1 LEHQRVALRKKP
13 LTAKRR
19 LAKNGGIAITSTN
32 PGFQRQGKSL
42 VNETPKIAAV
52 VLADRVGAQDAERF
66 AARLPSNHEW
76 RQIIEEWL
84 ESDASYLIA
93 VDLPDRVLVGT
104 PECSVQRASWPA
116 ASG

>member
-1 LEHQRVALRKKP
+1 VK
-13 LTAKRR
+13 
-19 LAKNGGIAITSTN
+19 
-32 PGFQRQGKSL
+32 
-42 VNETPKIAAV
+42 ETPKIAAV

-104 PECSVQRASWPA
+104 PDRLADLRAMIGAARQEDPGTLFHLKFVCSHATGA
-116 ASG
+116 ALIDVPGVIAIDWQTPPVRH